1 MVGREKQRRER
12 EIEREYEGKRRISR
26 MELFRF

>member
-12 EIEREYEGKRRISR
+12 ERENMKGREEISR